1 MKLFDITSQLL
12 QLENALEQAE
22 GVEESTL
29 LEAQQYLDGLKLERT
44 EKIENCVALLKN
56 WEALET
62 AIKAEETALKARRE
76 SLEKRA
82 DWLRSYLSYCLQPG
96 EKFETAKCKISW
108 RKSESVEILDEE
120 KIPEEYLKT
129 ETIKKVHKKAIKEA
143 LKAGGEVPGAEL
155 REKNNLTIK

>member
-12 QLENALEQAE
+12 QLENSLEQAE
-22 GVEESTL
+22 GVDETTL
-29 LEAQQYLDGLKLERT
+29 TEAQVYLDGLKLERT

-56 WEALET
+56 WQALET

-82 DWLRSYLSYCLQPG
+82 DWLRSYLGYCLQPG

-108 RKSESVEILDEE
+108 RKSESIEILDEE
-120 KIPEEYLKT
+120 KIPEEYIKI
-129 ETIKKVHKKAIKEA
+129 ETARKVDKKAIRDTF
-143 LKAGGEVPGAEL
+143 KAGGEVPGAEL

>member
-12 QLENALEQAE
+12 QLEDALENSE

-29 LEAQQYLDGLKLERT
+29 LEAQAYLDGLKIERT

-82 DWLRSYLSYCLQPG
+82 DWLKNYLAYCLEPG
-96 EKFETAKCKISW
+96 EKLETAKCKISW
-108 RKSESVEILDEE
+108 RKSESIEILDEE
-120 KIPEEYLKT
+120 KIPDEFFKT
-129 ETIKKVHKKAIKEA
+129 EIVKKVDKKAIRDT
-143 LKAGGEVPGAEL
+143 LKAGGEVEGAEL
-155 REKNNLTIK
+155 REKNNLIIK

>member
-12 QLENALEQAE
+12 QLENALESAE
-22 GVEESTL
+22 GVDETTL
-29 LEAQQYLDGLKLERT
+29 TEAQAYLDGLKLERT

-62 AIKAEETALKARRE
+62 AIKAEETALRARRE

-82 DWLRSYLSYCLQPG
+82 EWLKSYLGYCLQPG

-108 RKSESVEILDEE
+108 RKSESVEILNEE

-129 ETIKKVHKKAIKEA
+129 EIVKKVDKKAIRDT
-143 LKAGGEVPGAEL
+143 LKAGGEVEGAEL

>member
-12 QLENALEQAE
+12 QLEDALEQAE
-22 GVEESTL
+22 GVDETTL
-29 LEAQQYLDGLKLERT
+29 TEAQVYLDGLKLERT

-82 DWLRSYLSYCLQPG
+82 EWLKNYLSYCLQPG

-108 RKSESVEILDEE
+108 RKSESVEILDEQ
-120 KIPEEYLKT
+120 KIPEKYLKT
-129 ETIKKVHKKAIKEA
+129 ETIKKVDKKAIRDTF
-143 LKAGGEVPGAEL
+143 KAGGEVEGAEL

>member
-12 QLENALEQAE
+12 QLENALESAE
-22 GVEESTL
+22 GVDETTL
-29 LEAQQYLDGLKLERT
+29 TEAQTYLDGLKLERT

-56 WEALET
+56 WQHLET

-82 DWLRSYLSYCLQPG
+82 EWLKNYLGYCLQPG

-120 KIPEEYLKT
+120 KIPAEFFKT
-129 ETIKKVHKKAIKEA
+129 ETVKKVDKKAIRDTYR
-143 LKAGGEVPGAEL
+143 AGGEVPGAEL